1 MTKWNMI
8 VDVARCMGCFNCFLS
23 SKDEHVDNAFPGYS
37 APQPLHGH
45 RWIDIK
51 TKERGDV
58 PMVDVAYL
66 PTMCNHCDD
75 APCVKAGE
83 GAIRKRDDGIVLIDP
98 DKARGRKDLVDSCPY
113 GAIWWNEE
121 EQLPQA
127 WYFDAHLLD
136 QGWKQPR
143 CEQVCPTG
151 ALHAVKVED
160 SDMQALVEQE
170 SLEVL
175 HPEYE
180 TRPRVYYKNL
190 YRFTQCFIGGS
201 LIASKDGVSDCV
213 AGARITVRKNGEVS
227 AETVSDEYG
236 EFKCDRL
243 LPDSG
248 EYTVEIAA
256 QGCTAQ
262 TLTVALA
269 DSVYLGTIEL
279 TSEG

>member
-1 MTKWNMI
+1 MI
-8 VDVARCMGCFNCFLS
+8 VDVARCMGCYNCFLS
-23 SKDEHVDNAFPGYS
+23 NKDEHVGNSFPGYS

-45 RWIDIK
+45 KWIDVKIH
-51 TKERGDV
+51 ERGDV

-75 APCVKAGE
+75 APCVKAGG

-143 CEQVCPTG
+143 CEQSCPTG
-151 ALHAVKVED
+151 ALRTVKI
-160 SDMQALVEQE
+160 SDDEMQALAAEE
-170 SLEVL
+170 SLEAL
-175 HPEYE
+175 NPEYE

-190 YRFTQCFIGGS
+190 YRYTHCFIGGC
-201 LIASKDGVSDCV
+201 LIGERDGVSDCI
-213 AGARITVRKNGEVS
+213 AGAQITVRKDADVVTTAS
-227 AETVSDEYG
+227 SDNYG
-236 EFKCDRL
+236 EFKCDKL
-243 LPDSG
+243 TEGSD
-248 EYTVEIAA
+248 EYRVEIVADGWA
-256 QGCTAQ
+256 PNSFP
-262 TLTVALA
+262 VALEE
-269 DSVYLGTIEL
+269 SVYLGTITLESL
-279 TSEG
+279 T

>member
-1 MTKWNMI
+1 MI
-8 VDVARCMGCFNCFLS
+8 VDVARCMGCYNCFLS
-23 SKDEHVDNAFPGYS
+23 NKDEHVGNTFPGYS

-45 RWIDIK
+45 RWIDVK
-51 TKERGDV
+51 VHERGEV

-136 QGWKQPR
+136 QDWQQPR
-143 CEQVCPTG
+143 CEQACPTG
-151 ALHAVKVED
+151 ALRSLKVDDDE
-160 SDMQALVEQE
+160 METFAATE
-170 SLEVL
+170 SLQVL

-190 YRFTQCFIGGS
+190 QRFTHCFIGGNLVGKQDS
-201 LIASKDGVSDCV
+201 VTDCI
-213 AGARITVRKNGEVS
+213 AGAQITVRKDGEVVV
-227 AETVSDEYG
+227 AATSDNYG
-236 EFKCDRL
+236 DFKCDGL
-243 LPDSG
+243 ETGSG
-248 EYTVEIAA
+248 EYTVDIAA
-256 QGCTAQ
+256 PGWAPQSLQ
-262 TLTVALA
+262 VTLTE
-269 DSVYLGTIEL
+269 SVYLGTVEL
-279 TSEG
+279 GLDS